1 MFHSINVFTVFLL
14 NKWSLGEHK
23 RSYFKSIK
31 KMSTRKKRQITIHRC
46 KKVVG
51 KYYNDITTVTS
62 ATANATLSN
71 LIKCIL
77 T

>member
-46 KKVVG
+46 KKV
-51 KYYNDITTVTS
+51 
-62 ATANATLSN
+62 
-71 LIKCIL
+71 
-77 T
+77 